1 MKRMNK
7 IVKFAI
13 IFGTSIVGLIVSLY
27 IISVTYASESSNDFM
42 STMMEQMM
50 GGNGGMNMSGTSIPY
65 YVWVFPTLFLAI
77 MILGIV
83 GLIYFSI
90 VPEIK
95 LFPQLSGNLESQKSN
110 SVIRSSRLSTVKST
124 MKPEEKKVLEI
135 LSAKGGKYL
144 QKHISKEANLSRLK
158 THRIISR
165 FADRGIVTV
174 RQFGNTKEVAIS
186 DWILSEE

>member
-1 MKRMNK
+1 MNK
-7 IVKFAI
+7 IVKFII

-27 IISVTYASESSNDFM
+27 IISVTYASEYSNDFM

-50 GGNGGMNMSGTSIPY
+50 GGNGGMNMSATSIPF
-65 YVWVFPTLFLAI
+65 YVWVFPTVFVST
-77 MILGIV
+77 MILGLI

-95 LFPQLSGNLESQKSN
+95 LSSKSTKSYESPISN
-110 SVIRSSRLSTVKST
+110 SVIQSSRLSTVKST
-124 MKPEEKKVLEI
+124 MKPDEKKVLEI
-135 LSAKGGKYL
+135 LATKGGKYL
-144 QKHISKEANLSRLK
+144 QKHISKEANLSRLR

-165 FADRGIVTV
+165 FAERGIVTV
-174 RQFGNTKEVAIS
+174 RQFGNTNEVAIS